1 MRMEPGARRMTPGE
15 RIHYMGVPMQTGI
28 VSNEKDAKGMSQKQV
43 LQETISAGDDWWA
56 GDTIDL
62 SGAALSPV
70 QFFLSAIFSFPLPA
84 LGVDCMS
91 ATLVRDR
98 CESGADT
105 LVVCTD
111 LFSLFLLCT
120 RARARALS
128 LSQFHM
134 RSARVRERARERER
148 KRRHTTN
155 CSQSHARACRRPKRP
170 CRRLGNG
177 DDDKRPKRVSQQ
189 ADGSRLVAAPEEGG
203 GGGGGG
209 GRMGNE
215 E

>member
-1 MRMEPGARRMTPGE
+1 
-15 RIHYMGVPMQTGI
+15 MGVPMQTGI

-128 LSQFHM
+128 LTVSHAQ
-134 RSARVRERARERER
+134 RTRARARARESAQE
-148 KRRHTTN
+148 KAHDQLLT
-155 CSQSHARACRRPKRP
+155 KP
-170 CRRLGNG
+170 CTRM
-177 DDDKRPKRVSQQ
+177 Q
-189 ADGSRLVAAPEEGG
+189 ATQTPLPPIG
-203 GGGGGG
+203 
-209 GRMGNE
+209 
-215 E
+215 